1 MKRIWILL
9 TVFCLAAVLSGCAE
23 EDITDRAEPVS
34 MGTES
39 SQSAPE
45 PEEPVEPELSDRIPM
60 VMVNGA
66 LYYDTGEESTLDGRC
81 GTYDGEITSTVE
93 GTEIPSEDGQSN
105 FGTGY
110 PYQYT
115 GEGQIDL
122 LIDGKWM
129 IFAQREGS
137 GSQVR
142 FGDRMV
148 DAAGL
153 SEETLQ
159 WLNWYNSLPAD
170 EQLKVSAIP
179 PDLLTETGIAGTEDA
194 GASAP

>member
-1 MKRIWILL
+1 MKRIRILL
-9 TVFCLAAVLSGCAE
+9 AVLCLAAVLTGCAGK
-23 EDITDRAEPVS
+23 DTTGRAEPVS
-34 MGTES
+34 AAAES
-39 SQSAPE
+39 SQPAPE
-45 PEEPVEPELSDRIPM
+45 AEEPAESELSDRIPM

-81 GTYDGEITSTVE
+81 GTYDGEITTAVE

-129 IFAQREGS
+129 IFEQRDGRCRRAVGGDAPVARLVQQPPRRRTAEGE
-137 GSQVR
+137 R
-142 FGDRMV
+142 HPARP
-148 DAAGL
+148 AGRNRHCGHRRRRCRRL
-153 SEETLQ
+153 VIT
-159 WLNWYNSLPAD
+159 N
-170 EQLKVSAIP
+170 K
-179 PDLLTETGIAGTEDA
+179 TR
-194 GASAP
+194 AP